1 MQSWIEAFASLA
13 SYRQFI
19 LWRLMDGAK
28 VSINPAT
35 ERPHNAHDPAI
46 WMDLQTAAMLA
57 ESYQCGIGFSFSQN
71 DPLFFIDI
79 DKAYVNGQWSTV
91 AQHLCQQFAGALIE
105 VSQSGTGIHIIGTG
119 VFPGPHRN
127 KNKEYGLEFYTQER
141 FVALTG
147 FSIQGD
153 ARTDH
158 TLALQQ
164 FVPAYFERKHGEVSD
179 EWREG
184 PVPEWNGITDDDL
197 LISRMIQARSGG
209 AIFGTRASVYDLW
222 TANVEVLAHV
232 FPDTT
237 GRRQFDWS
245 SADAALCQHLA
256 FWTGKDSGRIDRLFR
271 RSALYREKWEE
282 REDYRKSTVGHA
294 VSLCQQVYTGG
305 RGGSVDLQA
314 AAATMP
320 PPPPPGSVAPGNF
333 ELRPGVQLL
342 TADNQ
347 IQYFA
352 GCVYVRDLHKIFT
365 PDGSLLDQGPFKAV
379 YGGYQFALDSIN
391 DKLVKNAW
399 EAFTESQAVNFPKV
413 HSTCFR
419 PELKA
424 GEIIAEEN
432 RNLVNTYVPIVTR
445 SKEGNASRFVEHIKR
460 MLPVER
466 DSQILLNYLAACVQY
481 PGVKFQWM
489 PVLQGIEG
497 NGKSMLIECMEHAV
511 GHRYSHRP
519 NAKELGSSGQ
529 KFNAWI
535 LQKLFI
541 GIAELHVSERRDV
554 WDAIKPLITDN
565 RIEIQ
570 GKGDNQI
577 TFDNRA
583 NFLSLSN
590 HKNATIKT
598 RRDRRT
604 AVMFCAQQSEEDLV
618 AEGWARWVGNGFTEA
633 TRYFPDLYK
642 WLRAD
647 GFQIVT
653 HYLRTFSIAEDL
665 NPATY
670 CVRAPYTSSTD
681 QALLVSLG
689 TIEQEIME
697 AVEEN
702 RIGFSNGWIS
712 SMALQKLLDEKH
724 IKQLSQNR
732 RKEILLELGYI
743 PHPNLLDGR
752 VNNLIPFEG
761 GKPRLYIKRDHIARQ
776 MKEPALIAR
785 TYIEAQGIKP
795 SSSIE
800 SVASMVKK

>member
-1 MQSWIEAFASLA
+1 
-13 SYRQFI
+13 
-19 LWRLMDGAK
+19 
-28 VSINPAT
+28 
-35 ERPHNAHDPAI
+35 
-46 WMDLQTAAMLA
+46 MDLETAVLLA
-57 ESYQCGIGFSFSQN
+57 EHYNCGIGFSFTKD

-79 DKAYVNGQWSTV
+79 DKAYVDGQWSAL
-91 AQHLCQQFAGALIE
+91 AQQLCQQFSGALIE

-119 VFPGPHRN
+119 VFPEPHRN

-158 TLALQQ
+158 TLTLQH
-164 FVPAYFERKHGEVSD
+164 FVPQYFERKHGEVSD
-179 EWREG
+179 DWREG

-197 LISRMIQARSGG
+197 LISRMIQSKSAG
-209 AIFGTRASVYDLW
+209 AVFGNRASVYDLW
-222 TANVEVLAHV
+222 TANVDVLSQAY
-232 FPDTT
+232 PD
-237 GRRQFDWS
+237 GFGARAFDWS

-256 FWTGKDSGRIDRLFR
+256 FWTGKDSARIDRLFR
-271 RSALYREKWEE
+271 RSALHREKWES

-294 VSLCQQVYTGG
+294 VSLCQQVYTAG
-305 RGGSVDLQA
+305 GGSAPVDLRLA
-314 AAATMP
+314 AASM
-320 PPPPPGSVAPGNF
+320 PPPPGSVGSGNF

-347 IQYFA
+347 VQYFA

-419 PELKA
+419 PELKV
-424 GEIIAEEN
+424 GEIIIEEN
-432 RNLVNTYVPIVTR
+432 RNLVNTYVPIITP
-445 SKEGNASRFVEHIKR
+445 SKAGDASRFVDHVKR

-466 DSQILLNYLAACVQY
+466 DHDILLSYMAAVVQY

-497 NGKSMLIECMEHAV
+497 NGKSTLLQCLAYAV
-511 GHRYSHRP
+511 GHRYSHFP

-554 WDAIKPLITDN
+554 WDAIKPLITDD
-565 RIEIQ
+565 RVEIQ
-570 GKGDNQI
+570 GKGANQI
-577 TFDNRA
+577 TGDNRA
-583 NFLSLSN
+583 NFFSLSN

-598 RRDRRT
+598 RKDRRT

-633 TRYFPDLYK
+633 TRYFPDLYA
-642 WLRAD
+642 WLRAE

-653 HYLRTFSIAEDL
+653 HYLRTFKIADEL

-681 QALLVSLG
+681 QALLISLG

-702 RIGFSNGWIS
+702 KIGFSGGWLS

-724 IKQLSQNR
+724 IKQLPQNR
-732 RKEILLELGYI
+732 RKEILLELGYT
-743 PHPNLLDGR
+743 PHPNLIDGR
-752 VNNLIPFEG
+752 VNNAIPFEG
-761 GKPRLYIKRDHIARQ
+761 GKPRLYIKRDHLARHI
-776 MKEPALIAR
+776 KDPALITR

-795 SSSIE
+795 GTMIE
-800 SVASMVKK
+800 NAVSMPKK